1 MKHILTLIFLFTI
14 QLVLGQ
20 QARLPIIV
28 KDKQH
33 FTKSVNPT
41 HSINQFSGRLA
52 ASNVIYTQDFESV
65 ISLSAA
71 GISAKTK
78 ASDGGFKIGASA
90 AASSGQVWKV
100 PSNTK
105 FVYTNDDVCNCNKS
119 ADSLVIPAQYLL
131 GSVVYQLRFNAY
143 FNGISNKE
151 QAFVFAKNGGN
162 TILLSVI
169 KNVDGWEDY
178 IIPLFGLTGNTQ
190 IVFSYSDGGLWSS
203 GLALD
208 DISIC
213 EPNESVNLGLE
224 SVWFNG
230 FNRAN
235 AYKDYP
241 AHQAAKMPLKI
252 ESSLINL
259 GKNTA
264 TNTHVDVKIRGV
276 GFSNQSST
284 PTSLLANSNALVS
297 IYPNYIPAKG
307 IGNYELLF
315 IAKSDSVE
323 SETSTDSLTFNLNI
337 TDTIISR
344 VGKEKPTSGFW
355 FGPKTPY
362 DLSSL
367 VEITTPDSANSI
379 SVFINENSMIGDTFD
394 LIILNEFFQDNVV
407 PQVFPPVGTQIEVT
421 TNHLGKWNTF
431 KIPTTYLKTG
441 KYYVG
446 IRTYN
451 GKVLVGVSESEAQL
465 GVSFVNIG
473 TGYASSNYLPNVK
486 LNVKERSCAISANS
500 STKKS
505 SCNLSTGSASVM
517 VSGGLAPYR
526 YQWTAN
532 AGSSTLNSVTA
543 LKSGVYTVTVS
554 DSLGCNTALSV
565 AVSDTNGPAIIIK
578 NSINENCFGDLSGSL
593 AVSAS
598 SGIAPFTFI
607 WSNGQSDSTIQNLG
621 SGTYTVTLTDSSV
634 GGCKTIVSYAILGP
648 KSPLSVDFVIENN
661 ICFNDTMGSIR
672 VNANGGVPNYKFIWA
687 DTSKKV
693 NVNSGLTSGL
703 YRITITDAN
712 NCALVD
718 SVNVAGST
726 PIVIALKVSDTIN
739 IGSIES
745 LVIGGDEPLTYQW
758 EGPNGFRNPGTKNL
772 SDLIIRGNYTLKVID
787 ANGCENS
794 IMVELAGI
802 LGKSEL
808 LKIIGYKLYPNP
820 SSETIFLDFGASIS
834 GQFAIYNLTGS
845 LISEEQFMDR
855 SVLVIDKPRN
865 GVYILDLKTNETQV
879 KYKLIFQD

>member
-1 MKHILTLIFLFTI
+1 MFTI
-14 QLVLGQ
+14 QLVCGQ
-20 QARLPIIV
+20 QAPQPIIV

-33 FTKSVNPT
+33 LTKSISPT
-41 HSINQFSGRLA
+41 HTTKQFSGRLA

-65 ISLSAA
+65 TSLSAA
-71 GISAKTK
+71 GISVKTK

-105 FVYTNDDVCNCNKS
+105 FVYSNDDVCNCNKS
-119 ADSLVIPAQYLL
+119 ADSLVIPVQNLL
-131 GSVVYQLRFNAY
+131 GSVVYQLRFSAY
-143 FNGISNKE
+143 FDGISNKE

-169 KNVDGWEDY
+169 KNVDGWMDY

-190 IVFSYSDGGLWSS
+190 IVFSYTDGDLWSS
-203 GLALD
+203 GLAVD

-264 TNTHVDVKIRGV
+264 TNTHVDVEIRGV

-284 PTSLLANSNALVS
+284 PISLLANSNALVS

-307 IGNYELLF
+307 TGNYELLF

-323 SETSTDSLTFNLNI
+323 FETATDSLTFNLNI

-344 VGKEKPTSGFW
+344 IGKKKPISGFW

-421 TNHLGKWNTF
+421 KKHLGKWNTF
-431 KIPTTYLKTG
+431 KIPTTYLKAG

-473 TGYASSNYLPNVK
+473 TGYASSNYLPCVK
-486 LNVKERSCAISANS
+486 LNVKARSCAISTNS

-532 AGSSTLNSVTA
+532 AGSSTLYSVTA

-554 DSLGCNTALSV
+554 DSLGCNTAISV
-565 AVSDTNGPAIIIK
+565 AVSDTNGPSVIIK

-621 SGTYTVTLTDSSV
+621 SGTYTVTLTDNSV
-634 GGCKTIVSYAILGP
+634 SGCKTIVSYTISGP
-648 KSPLSVDFVIENN
+648 KSPLSVDFVVKNN

-672 VNANGGVPNYKFIWA
+672 VNANGGVPTYKFAWA

-703 YRITITDAN
+703 YRITITDSN

-718 SVNVAGST
+718 SVNVAGSS
-726 PIVIALKVSDTIN
+726 PIVIALNVSDTVN
-739 IGSIES
+739 IGAIEG
-745 LVIGGDEPLTYQW
+745 LVSGGEEPLTYQW
-758 EGPNGFRNPGTKNL
+758 LGPNGFRNPGTKNL

-794 IMVELAGI
+794 ILAELAGI
-802 LGKSEL
+802 VDKSEL
-808 LKIIGYKLYPNP
+808 AKTNGYKLYPNP
-820 SSETIFLDFGASIS
+820 SKEIMFLDFGASIS
-834 GQFAIYNLTGS
+834 GQYAIYNLSGN
-845 LISEEQFMDR
+845 LISEEQFIDN
-855 SVLVIDKPRN
+855 SVIVIDKPRN
-865 GVYILDLKTNETQV
+865 GVYILDLKTNETRV